1 MDLPAASWGFAVVC
15 AWAFCLIP
23 SVIERLKIKMRR
35 ALTPTPLPLAGEGNN
50 SLLPLGEGAGTGW
63 PTRWPRAR
71 AMSAARYRSHKRNQN
86 PA

>member
-35 ALTPTPLPLAGEGNN
+35 ALTPTPLPQAGEGIY
-50 SLLPLGEGAGTGW
+50 SLLPRGWGRGRLATSLG
-63 PTRWPRAR
+63 P
-71 AMSAARYRSHKRNQN
+71 
-86 PA
+86 